1 MIIKLFLFFIFFLTS
16 IFILSNYS
24 LFLLKGPTKHTIGR
38 YLPKN
43 NEIIYLF
50 WTGGYDSTF
59 RLCQLS
65 IIEKRIVQPIYLI
78 GPELDN
84 NKNLI
89 KNKRKNVKEELN
101 SMNIIRKQIFEKF
114 PYCKKYILPLKIF
127 NNVELSPL
135 VKKNMMELYHKKFI
149 SRPTTQYG
157 TLAQVTIN
165 LNKKIE
171 LCSERHNKSI
181 MCNIVFGKDFCS
193 KRSNKKNINCPEIF
207 KKFVFPIGNYTKE
220 DMLEESKKYN
230 FNDILFL
237 TWSCW
242 YPIDGKP
249 CKKCPMCLERII

>member
-1 MIIKLFLFFIFFLTS
+1 MIIKLFFILFVIS
-16 IFILSNYS
+16 IFLLFNYS
-24 LFLLKGPTKHTIGR
+24 LFLLKGSTKNTIR
-38 YLPKN
+38 EYFLKN
-43 NEIIYLF
+43 NEIVYLF

-65 IIEKRIVQPIYLI
+65 IIEKRIIQPIYLI
-78 GPELDN
+78 GAELDN
-84 NKNLI
+84 NKNST

-101 SMNIIRKQIFEKF
+101 SMKIIRKKIFEKF
-114 PYCKKYILPLKIF
+114 PDCKKYILPLKIF
-127 NNVELSPL
+127 NNIELSPL
-135 VKKNMMELYHKKFI
+135 VKKNMMELYHKNFI

-165 LNKKIE
+165 LNKKVE
-171 LCSERHNKSI
+171 LCSERHSKSI
-181 MCNIVFGKDFCS
+181 MCNLIFGKDYCS
-193 KRSNKKNINCPEIF
+193 KKSNKKKIINCPKIF
-207 KKFVFPIGNYTKE
+207 KNFVFPIGNYTKE